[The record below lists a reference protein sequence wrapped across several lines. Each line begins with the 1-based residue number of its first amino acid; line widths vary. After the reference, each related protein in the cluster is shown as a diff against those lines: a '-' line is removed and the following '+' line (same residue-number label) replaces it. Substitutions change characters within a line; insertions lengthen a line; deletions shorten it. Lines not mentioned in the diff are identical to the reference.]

1 MLKLLRPLPFE
12 EPDRL
17 VRLFHVPPP
26 NAFPGMPTFPVSP
39 ANFYDWKRDA
49 QLQQLVF
56 GVSPSDPL
64 TLAAVAGTLAVVALL
79 ASLVPADR
87 ASKLD
92 PLEVLRGTSVL
103 CVERRSTTISARSSP
118 ESVSARLRV
127 PPPSRAGCD
136 GARSGARGHGTG

>member
-17 VRLFHVPPP
+17 VRLFHVPPQ

-56 GVSPSDPL
+56 GVSPSHPL